1 MEKPEEPVVSSQMPL
16 AMGSKWALIRTAP
29 LVFQAFLIFSLCAP
43 LVECWFLVREHL
55 FSTSQPPIPRA
66 GRFVVR
72 NTSNFGIVA
81 LLAIETYLMP
91 LFMVYK
97 SLDHQRIFK
106 RMLGLAVKMLMFFAM
121 LTLYFSIVGRAAQG
135 RQPWVAAR
143 FILPFFWA
151 AIFYSPAMR
160 SWMQAVENGDFQQS
174 QSSITDLFYLTTAAA
189 IATAIGLALAQV
201 L

>member
-1 MEKPEEPVVSSQMPL
+1 M
-16 AMGSKWALIRTAP
+16 IRTAP
-29 LVFQAFLIFSLCAP
+29 LVFQAFLIFSLCAS
-43 LVECWFLVREHL
+43 LVECWFLVRDHL
-55 FSTSQPPIPRA
+55 FAANQPPIPRA
-66 GRFVVR
+66 GRFVVH
-72 NTSNFGIVA
+72 NTSTAGVVA
-81 LLAIETYLMP
+81 LLAINTHLLP

-151 AIFYSPAMR
+151 ALLYSPAMR
-160 SWMQAVENGDFQQS
+160 CWMQAVENGGYQQM
-174 QSSITDLFYLTTAAA
+174 QSSITDMFYLTTAAA
-189 IATAIGLALAQV
+189 IATAVGLALAQV